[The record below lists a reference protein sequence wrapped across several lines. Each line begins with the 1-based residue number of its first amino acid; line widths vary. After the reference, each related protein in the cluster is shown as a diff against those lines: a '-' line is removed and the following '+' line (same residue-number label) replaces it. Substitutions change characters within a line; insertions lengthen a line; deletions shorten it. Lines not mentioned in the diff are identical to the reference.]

1 MSAGPGAGEP
11 AAARG
16 VARPSEVARGAPGS
30 DSSGGSLSEA
40 LAGGDGAV
48 RRLAGLT
55 WAHLLND
62 GAANYLPGIL
72 PAVLVSL
79 HEPLQLA
86 GSLVAAL
93 TIGQALQPVVGWVA
107 DRVGGRSLIVGGLL
121 LSSAGGALL
130 GVAHSLVLMILLLLL
145 IGLGSA
151 LFHPQAL
158 AAVRSMLHGRRGL
171 MTSMFLVGGEIG
183 RGIWPTIA
191 SLVATELGLGYLWV
205 IAVPGLVTVA
215 LLFRWAPKLPPR
227 PRTGGA
233 VRWAE
238 HGRPMSLL
246 IAYRGTRAL
255 ATFGLATFIP
265 IMWHVRGGSPVAGAS
280 IITTMIVVGVVGNL
294 WGGHLADRLG
304 RRPVLVASAVATTI
318 LILPVVHMRGPAVWV
333 AAGLLGIALFSTA
346 STTVLIGQDMFP
358 ENRSMGS
365 GIALG
370 LANGIGALLVLV
382 IGFLVSDRDVVTVFW
397 LLAALSLASVLAAMA
412 LPKSLMR

>member
-11 AAARG
+11 AVARG

-205 IAVPGLVTVA
+205 IAVPGLATVA

-294 WGGHLADRLG
+294 WGGYLADRLG